1 MIMNSSNA
9 YLLSYLVLLFCV
21 IMRVKAVKDSRGG
34 LEFKDFKLCGKTNL
48 RKPGEPEQ
56 TTGIYIFNKNWWLV
70 NVKSCSLTT

>member
-9 YLLSYLVLLFCV
+9 YLLSYLILLFCV

-34 LEFKDFKLCGKTNL
+34 VEFKDFKLCGKTNL

-56 TTGIYIFNKNWWLV
+56 TKRYLH
-70 NVKSCSLTT
+70 